1 MVMQP
6 FSLLRNLGLSE
17 REATTYLA
25 LLEHGPATIAGI
37 SRASGLH
44 RPVLYRV
51 LPTLVERGLVAIT
64 PKGKQRRYVA
74 ESPEKLGAL
83 VEKLCTAFTE
93 ALPDLQ
99 RAYAGNRTRPIVK
112 FLEGRKGLQEVYGD
126 LVRSC
131 KRDDVYYRYSSRRA
145 TTNWRRYFPK
155 TYLEERDHKQLQRF
169 VISSA
174 KLDRTFERD
183 MNRAVKVVP
192 PQYGLFEY
200 DVVCL
205 IYANK
210 VAFMDYN
217 TETAL
222 IIENPAIAE
231 FQKKLFKLL
240 YDKL

>member
-1 MVMQP
+1 MTP
-6 FSLLRNLGLSE
+6 HALLRNLGLSE
-17 REATTYLA
+17 REGRIYLA
-25 LLEHGPATIAGI
+25 LLEHGSTTIAGI
-37 SRASGLH
+37 ARSSGLH
-44 RPVLYRV
+44 RPIIYRV
-51 LPTLVERGLVAIT
+51 LPALQERGLVSVS

-74 ESPEKLGAL
+74 ESPEKLKAL
-83 VEKLCTAFTE
+83 VDNLSASFVA

-99 RAYAGNRTRPIVK
+99 RAYATSCTRPIVK
-112 FLEGRKGLQEVYGD
+112 FLEGRKGLQAVYGD

-131 KRDDVYYRYSSRRA
+131 RRGDVYYRYSSRRA
-145 TTNWRRYFPK
+145 TTNWQRYFPPQ
-155 TYLEERDHKQLQRF
+155 YLAERDTKQLQRF

-174 KLDRTFERD
+174 KLDRTLERD

-200 DVVCL
+200 DVVQL

-231 FQKKLFKLL
+231 FQKKIFKLL